1 MAVTLDTIKNLSPRY
16 KALIIGGVCLLL
28 AYFYYFFLLQA
39 SLEKME
45 TLGAKQAE
53 LKQQVAEKEKIAAQ
67 KDKYIK
73 ELNALKENLRL
84 ALTKLPDK
92 KEIPGL
98 LHAVAMSGKSAGVD
112 FVLFEPRAVEKKPE
126 VKAPPKPAPKPEE
139 KKDAKPTDEKAKDQK
154 PEAKAAAAKPAVEE
168 KFYDEI
174 PVNVVVN
181 GGYHNTAAF
190 FGKVGSLPRIVNIE
204 NITMEEAKDSKGR
217 AHILKTS
224 CIIKTYMFV
233 EKTDDNTKKADEKT
247 K

>member
-1 MAVTLDTIKNLSPRY
+1 MAVNLDTIKNLSPRY
-16 KALIIGGVCLLL
+16 KVLIVCVLYLLL
-28 AYFYYFFLLQA
+28 AYFYYFFLLQV
-39 SLEKME
+39 SLNKME

-67 KDKYIK
+67 KDRYVR
-73 ELNALKENLRL
+73 ELNALKENLNL

-98 LHAVAMSGKSAGVD
+98 LHAVAMSGKSAGVE
-112 FVLFEPRAVEKKPE
+112 FVLFEPKVIEKKPE

-139 KKDAKPTDEKAKDQK
+139 NKDQK
-154 PEAKAAAAKPAVEE
+154 PEAKGAAAKPEVEE

-181 GGYHNTAAF
+181 GGYHNMAVF
-190 FGKVGSLPRIVNIE
+190 FGNVGNLPRIVNIE
-204 NITMEEAKDSKGR
+204 NIAMEEVKDAKGQGR
-217 AHILKTS
+217 ILKTS

-233 EKTDDNTKKADEKT
+233 EKER
-247 K
+247 

>member
-16 KALIIGGVCLLL
+16 KALIICGVYLLL

-45 TLGAKQAE
+45 TLETKQSE
-53 LKQQVAEKEKIAAQ
+53 LTQQVAEKEKIASQ
-67 KDKYIK
+67 KDKYLK
-73 ELNALKENLRL
+73 ELNALKENLKL

-112 FVLFEPRAVEKKPE
+112 FVLFEPKAVEKKTE
-126 VKAPPKPAPKPEE
+126 VKAQPKAAPKPEE
-139 KKDAKPTDEKAKDQK
+139 TKEAKPADEKAKAQK
-154 PEAKAAAAKPAVEE
+154 PDAKSAAAKSPAEE

-181 GGYHNTAAF
+181 GGYHNMAVF

-204 NITMEEAKDSKGR
+204 NIAMEEAKDSKGR
-217 AHILKTS
+217 GRILRTS

-233 EKTDDNTKKADEKT
+233 EKTDDNTKMADEKT

>member
-28 AYFYYFFLLQA
+28 AYFYYFFFLQA
-39 SLEKME
+39 ALANMQTMGEKH
-45 TLGAKQAE
+45 AE
-53 LKQQVAEKEKIAAQ
+53 LKQEVEEKERIAAQ
-67 KDKYIK
+67 KDKYVK
-73 ELNALKENLRL
+73 ELNTLNENLKL

-98 LHAVAMSGKSAGVD
+98 LYSVATSGRTAGVD
-112 FVLFEPRAVEKKPE
+112 FILFEPKAVEQAQAP
-126 VKAPPKPAPKPEE
+126 APPPKPAKG
-139 KKDAKPTDEKAKDQK
+139 KKDGKKA
-154 PEAKAAAAKPAVEE
+154 PVEE

-181 GGYHNTAAF
+181 GGFHNTAVF
-190 FGKVGSLPRIVNIE
+190 FGKVGNLPRIVNIE
-204 NITMEEAKDSKGR
+204 NIAMEEARDAKGR
-217 AHILKTS
+217 GRILKTS

-233 EKTDDNTKKADEKT
+233 EKTDDKKKADEKT